1 MKQIRTHLTYANVM
15 SSLAVFLLLGG
26 ASAFAAKH
34 QANKHQTKKIGTT
47 QIKASAV
54 TTAKIKNG
62 AVDASKLKDA
72 AVTAAK
78 LGAGAVGAANLADGA
93 VGNGKIAADAVTGD
107 KVNESTLS
115 EVPSANSANPS
126 AFAKVNANGIVD
138 SANSKGL
145 NSPNVSHSIK
155 GIYCVS
161 VPAFAP
167 RGGQVTVSGTSE
179 PAIAQLAVGGTASC
193 SYPAVQVSTWT
204 FKAIGEPVVAV
215 VAAAIDAPFYVELY
229 R

>member
-26 ASAFAAKH
+26 ASAFAAK
-34 QANKHQTKKIGTT
+34 QHQTKKIGATKL
-47 QIKASAV
+47 KASAV

-62 AVDASKLKDA
+62 AVITSKLRDA
-72 AVTAAK
+72 AVTATK
-78 LGAGAVGAANLADGA
+78 LGAGAVGAGNLADGA
-93 VGNGKIAADAVTGD
+93 IGTTKIAGDAVTGD
-107 KVNESTLS
+107 KVNEATLA

-126 AFAKVNANGIVD
+126 VFAKVNVNGVVD
-138 SANSKGL
+138 PGNSKGL
-145 NSPNVSHSIK
+145 NSPNVSHPVK

-167 RGGQVTVSGTSE
+167 RGGQVTPHGTSE
-179 PAIAQLAVGGTASC
+179 PTIAQLAIGGTASC
-193 SYPAVQVSTWT
+193 AYPAVQVSTWALRT
-204 FKAIGEPVVAV
+204 SPEVAL
-215 VAAAIDAPFYVELY
+215 APLDASVYVELY

>member
-26 ASAFAAKH
+26 ASAYAAK
-34 QANKHQTKKIGTT
+34 QQTKKIGAT

-93 VGNGKIAADAVTGD
+93 VGTTKIAGDAVTGD

-126 AFAKVNANGIVD
+126 VFAKVSATGSVD
-138 SANSKGL
+138 SGSSKGL
-145 NSPNVSHSIK
+145 NSPNVSHPQK
-155 GIYCVS
+155 GVYCVS
-161 VPAFAP
+161 VPAFVP
-167 RGGQVTVSGTSE
+167 RGGQVTVNGTGGQTT
-179 PAIAQLAVGGTASC
+179 AQIATGGGDKCPGSA
-193 SYPAVQVSTWT
+193 AQVSTSS
-204 FKAIGEPVVAV
+204 PDAV
-215 VAAAIDAPFYVELY
+215 PPGPIDAAFYVELY

>member
-1 MKQIRTHLTYANVM
+1 MKQIRTRLTYANVM

-26 ASAFAAKH
+26 ASAYAAK
-34 QANKHQTKKIGTT
+34 QQTKKVGAT

-78 LGAGAVGAANLADGA
+78 LGAAAVGAGNLADGS
-93 VGNGKIAADAVTGD
+93 VGTAKLAGDAVTGD
-107 KVNESTLS
+107 KVNEATLS

-126 AFAKVNANGIVD
+126 AFARVNVNGIVD
-138 SANSKGL
+138 SALSKGL
-145 NSPNVSHSIK
+145 NSPNVSHPQK
-155 GIYCVS
+155 GVYCVS
-161 VPAFAP
+161 VPAFVP
-167 RGGQVTVSGTSE
+167 RGGQVTVNGTGS
-179 PAIAQLAVGGTASC
+179 PTTAQLATGGGDKCPPAS
-193 SYPAVQVSTWT
+193 AQVSTWSMD
-204 FKAIGEPVVAV
+204 AV
-215 VAAAIDAPFYVELY
+215 PPGPIDAAFYIELY

>member
-1 MKQIRTHLTYANVM
+1 MKQLRTHLTYANVM
-15 SSLAVFLLLGG
+15 SSLAVFLILGG

-34 QANKHQTKKIGTT
+34 QSIKKIGAT

-62 AVDASKLKDA
+62 AVDTAKLRNA
-72 AVTAAK
+72 AVTSAK
-78 LGAGAVGAANLADGA
+78 LGAGAVGNATLADGA
-93 VGNGKIAADAVTGD
+93 VTTGKIVNDAVTGD

-138 SANSKGL
+138 PANSKGL
-145 NSPNVSHSIK
+145 NSPNVTHPGK
-155 GIYCVS
+155 GVYCVT

-167 RGGQVTVSGTSE
+167 RGGQVTASGTAT
-179 PAIAQLAVGGTASC
+179 PAVAQIAVGGSASC
-193 SYPAVQVSTWT
+193 PFPAVQVSTWSLT
-204 FKAIGEPVVAV
+204 TTPEPEPVMVAV
-215 VAAAIDAPFYVELY
+215 DVPFYVELY

>member
-1 MKQIRTHLTYANVM
+1 MKQIRSHLTYANVM
-15 SSLAVFLLLGG
+15 SSLAIFLLLGG
-26 ASAFAAKH
+26 ASAYAAK
-34 QANKHQTKKIGTT
+34 KHHTKKIGAT

-62 AVDASKLKDA
+62 AVDASKLKDG

-78 LGAGAVGAANLADGA
+78 IGADAVGTGNLADGA
-93 VGNGKIAADAVTGD
+93 VGTAKLGGDAVTGD

-126 AFAKVNANGIVD
+126 VFARVNANGIVD
-138 SANSKGL
+138 SGSSKGL
-145 NSPNVSHSIK
+145 NSPNVSHPQK

-161 VPAFAP
+161 VPAFSP
-167 RGGQVTVSGTSE
+167 RG
-179 PAIAQLAVGGTASC
+179 A
-193 SYPAVQVSTWT
+193 QVSVNGSGGPATAQV
-204 FKAIGEPVVAV
+204 AIGGDKCPPGVAQVSIWNPLANPVGAD
-215 VAAAIDAPFYVELY
+215 DAPFYVELY

>member
-26 ASAFAAKH
+26 ASAYAAKK
-34 QANKHQTKKIGTT
+34 QTNKHQTKKIGTT

-54 TTAKIKNG
+54 TTAKIKNR
-62 AVDASKLKDA
+62 AVDTSKLRDA

-78 LGAGAVGAANLADGA
+78 LGVGAVGAASLADGS
-93 VGNGKIAADAVTGD
+93 VGTAKLAGDAVTGD

-115 EVPSANSANPS
+115 EVPSANSANPVV
-126 AFAKVNANGIVD
+126 FARVNLGGGVD
-138 SANSKGL
+138 AGNSKGL
-145 NSPNVSHSIK
+145 NSPNVAHPVK
-155 GIYCVS
+155 GVYCLS
-161 VPAFAP
+161 VPAFVP
-167 RGGQVTVSGTSE
+167 RGGQVSVHGTSE

-193 SYPAVQVSTWT
+193 PYPAVQVSTWT
-204 FKAIGEPVVAV
+204 LKATPEAALAPV
-215 VAAAIDAPFYVELY
+215 DAPFYVELY

>member
-1 MKQIRTHLTYANVM
+1 MKQIRTRLTYANVM
-15 SSLAVFLLLGG
+15 ASLAVFLLLGG
-26 ASAFAAKH
+26 ASAYAAK
-34 QANKHQTKKIGTT
+34 QQTKKIGTT

-72 AVTAAK
+72 AVTAPK
-78 LGAGAVGAANLADGA
+78 IGAGAVGAGNIADGA
-93 VGNGKIAADAVTGD
+93 IGTGKIAGDAVTGD

-126 AFAKVNANGIVD
+126 AFAKVNVNGIVD

-145 NSPNVSHSIK
+145 NSPNVSHPQK
-155 GIYCVS
+155 GVYCVS
-161 VPAFAP
+161 VPAFVP
-167 RGGQVTVSGTSE
+167 RGGQVTVNGTGSPTTAQIATGGGDKC
-179 PAIAQLAVGGTASC
+179 PAAAA
-193 SYPAVQVSTWT
+193 QVSTWS
-204 FKAIGEPVVAV
+204 PDAV
-215 VAAAIDAPFYVELY
+215 PPGPSDTAFYVELY

>member
-26 ASAFAAKH
+26 ASAYAAK
-34 QANKHQTKKIGTT
+34 QQTKKIGAT

-93 VGNGKIAADAVTGD
+93 VGTTKIAGDAVTGD

-126 AFAKVNANGIVD
+126 VFAKVNSNGIVD
-138 SANSKGL
+138 SGNSKGL
-145 NSPNVSHSIK
+145 NSPNVYHSVK
-155 GIYCVS
+155 G
-161 VPAFAP
+161 
-167 RGGQVTVSGTSE
+167 
-179 PAIAQLAVGGTASC
+179 
-193 SYPAVQVSTWT
+193 
-204 FKAIGEPVVAV
+204 
-215 VAAAIDAPFYVELY
+215 
-229 R
+229 

>member
-1 MKQIRTHLTYANVM
+1 MKQIRTRLSYANVM

-26 ASAFAAKH
+26 ASAYAAK
-34 QANKHQTKKIGTT
+34 QQTKKVGAT

-78 LGAGAVGAANLADGA
+78 LGAAAVGAGNLADGA
-93 VGNGKIAADAVTGD
+93 VGTAKLAGDAVTGD

-126 AFAKVNANGIVD
+126 AFARVNSNGIVD

-145 NSPNVSHSIK
+145 NSPNVSHPQK
-155 GIYCVS
+155 GVYCVS
-161 VPAFAP
+161 APAFVP
-167 RGGQVTVSGTSE
+167 RGGQVTVNGTGS
-179 PAIAQLAVGGTASC
+179 PTTAQLATGGGDKCPSA
-193 SYPAVQVSTWT
+193 AVQVSTWSPD
-204 FKAIGEPVVAV
+204 ALPPGP
-215 VAAAIDAPFYVELY
+215 IDSAFYVELY